1 MTLAVY
7 TKTEIDSHYLITYVR
22 LYFILAPDA
31 KIRLG
36 SFIVRNLVGDVIN
49 ATQGAIDR
57 PPSTPELAAALALL
71 DQKYAERG
79 PDLLQQLW
87 TLASPTEDPPPLI
100 HSVTSSVAHLPHN
113 QAPPD
118 YRPSKRRRATSDPD
132 FPGPIN
138 SGHTNPNEPS
148 SSHSQ

>member
-22 LYFILAPDA
+22 LYFILGPET

-49 ATQGAIDR
+49 ATQGAINR

-71 DQKYAERG
+71 DQKYAARG
-79 PDLLQQLW
+79 PELLQQLW
-87 TLASPTEDPPPLI
+87 TLASTENPPPLVT
-100 HSVTSSVAHLPHN
+100 SVTSTVAHLPHS
-113 QAPPD
+113 QAPTD
-118 YRPSKRRRATSDPD
+118 YRPAKRRRATSDPD
-132 FPGPIN
+132 FPGPL
-138 SGHTNPNEPS
+138 SGGDTNPDEPS
-148 SSHSQ
+148 SSHTE

>member
-36 SFIVRNLVGDVIN
+36 SFI
-49 ATQGAIDR
+49 GAIDR

-100 HSVTSSVAHLPHN
+100 HSVTSSVAHLPHA

-118 YRPSKRRRATSDPD
+118 YRPSKRRRATSDPN
-132 FPGPIN
+132 FPGSIN

-148 SSHSQ
+148 SSNSQ